1 MNSIEMNERI
11 GKERLDILLDAIS
24 QKYVCRVLKSGK
36 HVKIADSR
44 NAFVFEL
51 HELECKSRLEVKEI
65 ILNCVSKF
73 KKVEV

>member
-1 MNSIEMNERI
+1 MNSLEMNERI
-11 GKERLDILLDAIS
+11 GKERLDIVLDAIS

-44 NAFVFEL
+44 SAFVFEL
-51 HELECKSRLEVKEI
+51 HELECKSRLEVKQI
-65 ILNCVSKF
+65 ILGCVSKF

>member
-51 HELECKSRLEVKEI
+51 HELECKSRLEVRQI
-65 ILNCVSKF
+65 ILGCVSKF

>member
-51 HELECKSRLEVKEI
+51 HELECKSRLEVKQI
-65 ILNCVSKF
+65 ILGCVSKF
-73 KKVEV
+73 KKAEV

>member
-44 NAFVFEL
+44 KSFVFEL

-65 ILNCVSKF
+65 ILNCVVFF
-73 KKVEV
+73 KKAGE